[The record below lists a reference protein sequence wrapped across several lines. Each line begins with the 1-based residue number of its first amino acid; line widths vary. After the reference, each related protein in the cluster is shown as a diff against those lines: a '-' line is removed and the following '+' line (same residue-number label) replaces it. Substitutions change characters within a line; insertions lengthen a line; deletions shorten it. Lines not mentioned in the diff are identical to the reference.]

1 MARNLLGLNEFVN
14 DYYLGRT
21 EEDLDKNHD
30 EQQIRLA
37 AMRTFRDLQLDSFK
51 SIVSVRLNVNTSLY
65 TVDLP
70 ADYVRYTKIGI
81 LGNDGSVHSVSL
93 NPDMNIAGDILLG
106 GSGDEILDSEGFP
119 TTSDRITDFGGSTQD
134 TTQPFGYLF
143 GNYNY
148 NGFYGRLFGYGGGNN
163 INGYYRFSNEDNKI
177 YMNVDFG
184 YDKIIL
190 EYISDQSMANNPNIP
205 VECEQAMYSGTYFH
219 LIKRM
224 GRPVSQG
231 DKEQARRDYLNDK
244 RIAKARRNQP
254 TRNEIVSNIYKQFT
268 LSPRITS

>member
-93 NPDMNIAGDILLG
+93 NPDMNIAGDILLDG
-106 GSGDEILDSEGFP
+106 DGDEILDSEGFP
-119 TTSDRITDFGGSTQD
+119 TTSDRITVPPKAPEKANAGINSFLADGS
-134 TTQPFGYLF
+134 
-143 GNYNY
+143 
-148 NGFYGRLFGYGGGNN
+148 
-163 INGYYRFSNEDNKI
+163 
-177 YMNVDFG
+177 
-184 YDKIIL
+184 
-190 EYISDQSMANNPNIP
+190 
-205 VECEQAMYSGTYFH
+205 
-219 LIKRM
+219 
-224 GRPVSQG
+224 
-231 DKEQARRDYLNDK
+231 
-244 RIAKARRNQP
+244 
-254 TRNEIVSNIYKQFT
+254 
-268 LSPRITS
+268 